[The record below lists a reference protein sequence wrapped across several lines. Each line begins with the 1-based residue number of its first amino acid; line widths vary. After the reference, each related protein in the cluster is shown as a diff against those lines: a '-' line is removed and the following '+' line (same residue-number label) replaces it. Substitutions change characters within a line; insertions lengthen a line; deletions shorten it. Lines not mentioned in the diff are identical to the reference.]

1 MKVAIDTGALSSGH
15 SVRGIGVMVGE
26 QIAALKSESSKE
38 EGIEIFPVDF
48 LKEDLS
54 KYDIVHYPYFFPYD
68 LTLPSLGKASATKS
82 SKIVVTIQ
90 DLIQLIYPDK
100 YPPGIRGKINFFNQR
115 LRLKNVDAIITI
127 SETSKKDIVRFLG
140 VKEDKITVI
149 YLAPK
154 EIFRVITDKEKLRE
168 VSQKYNLPEMFVLY
182 VGDVNY
188 NKNIPTLVRAC
199 SEINIPLVICGKQA
213 KDVEGGG
220 KGLDVLRGPRD
231 YLRFLQG
238 KPHPELAHYELLIK
252 LFDNRKIMRL
262 GYVSDEDLVC
272 IYNLAT
278 VYCQPSFYE
287 GFGLPVLEA
296 FACETP
302 VIIAKTQALTEI
314 AKGAALIAD
323 SKEANDFAKKILSLT
338 KDSSKRLHLVRMGST
353 RLKNFS
359 WEKTAQ
365 EMIAVYKKVEE
376 DK

>member
-1 MKVAIDTGALSSGH
+1 MKIAIDTGALSSGH

-26 QIAALKSESSKE
+26 QIAALKRESRKQ
-38 EGIEIFPVDF
+38 EGINIYPVDF
-48 LKEDLS
+48 SKEDLS
-54 KYDIVHYPYFFPYD
+54 SFDILHYPYFFPYD
-68 LTLPSLGKASATKS
+68 LTLPSLGKASAAKS

-90 DLIQLIYPDK
+90 DLIQLVYPDK
-100 YPPGIRGKINFFNQR
+100 YPPGIKGKMNFLSQR
-115 LRLKNVDAIITI
+115 LRLRNVDAIITI

-140 VKEDKITVI
+140 VNEDKITVI

-154 EIFRVITDKEKLRE
+154 EIFRVITDKEKLRKI
-168 VSQKYNLPEMFVLY
+168 SQKYNLPEMFVLY

-199 SEINIPLVICGKQA
+199 NKVNITLVICGKQA

-238 KPHPELAHYELLIK
+238 KPHPELAHYELLAK
-252 LFDNRKIMRL
+252 LFDNKKILRL
-262 GYVSDEDLVC
+262 GYISDEDLVC
-272 IYNLAT
+272 INNLAT

-302 VIIAKTQALTEI
+302 VIIGKTQALIEI
-314 AKGAALIAD
+314 AEGAALIAD
-323 SKEANDFAKKILSLT
+323 PKEASDFAKKILSLM
-338 KDSSKRLHLVRMGST
+338 KDSSKRLHLVRMGTT
-353 RLKNFS
+353 RLKYFS

-365 EMIAVYKKVEE
+365 EIIAVYKKVAEG
-376 DK
+376 K